1 MNCGNCKGKVEKAVS
16 ELPTVIEAVVDLTQK
31 NLVVTFDGSRISLD
45 EVKEVI
51 VQLGFTVDE
60 VEAEEAIIP
69 ESELEVELIKETIII
84 SGMNCTSCTGK
95 VEKTVG
101 ALSGVVNA
109 IVNFPTEK
117 LSVEFDASQ
126 LTLDEIKVV
135 IEELGFKVIA
145 PKISHEVTIPIG
157 GMSCA
162 SCTGKVEKGI
172 GQLAGVSEVVVNL
185 ATEKARVSYDSK
197 VVKLSEIKQVI
208 GDLGFETL
216 EVETS
221 SDAEEMASRKARE
234 LKIFWYRTWISIV
247 FCLPLFY
254 VSMVPMLDMM
264 GLGFIPLEVPRFVD
278 PHENPIMHVWAQIIL
293 TLPIVICG
301 YSFYTKG
308 FKALFKRRPNMD
320 SLVAIGTTSAILYSI
335 YNIYLIYQGD
345 HHLVMYLYLET
356 AGVIVTLILLG
367 NALEA
372 VSKSK
377 TSEAIKKLMGL
388 APKMAT
394 IVRDGAEMEVPISE
408 VEIGDIVVVKPG
420 EKVPV
425 DGVIVKGHTAIDEA
439 MLTGESLPVDKQ
451 IGDEVFAASI
461 NKNGMVQF
469 EATKVGGDTA
479 LAQIIKLVEDAA
491 SSKAPIAQIADIVT
505 GYFVPVACGIAIL
518 AGVAWYI
525 ATGDFELAMI
535 VFISVLIIACPCAL
549 GLATP
554 TALMVGTGI
563 GAEAGILIKSGVAL
577 EGAYKLDTIVFD
589 KTGTITE
596 GKPEVTDIIS
606 LSPDMDEDYLLQLAA
621 SCEKGS
627 EHPLGE
633 AIVRSAEAKQLGLFD
648 IEDFESIT
656 GKGIEASVNGIKIL
670 IGNRRLM
677 DERVIC
683 LRTIGTQPDDL
694 ANSGKTLMYVA
705 GDGEILGMI
714 AVADVVKKSS
724 QAAIMKLQAMGI
736 EVAMLTGDN
745 QKTANAIATQVGINR
760 VLAEV
765 LPADKSNE
773 VKRIQDE
780 GKQVAMVGD
789 GINDAPALVQADVG
803 IAIGSGTDVAI
814 ESADIVLMRSDLM
827 DVPTAVQLSKKTIAN
842 IKQNLFWAFI
852 YNMICIPIAA
862 GVLHIFGG
870 PLLNPMFAAGAMA
883 FSSISVLLN
892 ALRLKKFK
900 AKTTM

>member
-1 MNCGNCKGKVEKAVS
+1 MNCA
-16 ELPTVIEAVVDLTQK
+16 
-31 NLVVTFDGSRISLD
+31 
-45 EVKEVI
+45 
-51 VQLGFTVDE
+51 
-60 VEAEEAIIP
+60 
-69 ESELEVELIKETIII
+69 
-84 SGMNCTSCTGK
+84 SCTGK
-95 VEKTVG
+95 VEQTVG
-101 ALSGVVNA
+101 KLIGVANATVNLA
-109 IVNFPTEK
+109 TEK
-117 LSVEFDASQ
+117 LSVEFDSNK
-126 LTLDEIKVV
+126 LTIDEIKQAV
-135 IEELGFKVIA
+135 EGLGFQVVEKKA
-145 PKISHEVTIPIG
+145 NSEVTMPIK

-162 SCTGKVEKGI
+162 SCVGKIEKGI
-172 GQLAGVSEVVVNL
+172 AKLAGVSEVTVNL
-185 ATEKARVSYDSK
+185 ATEKARVAYDLK
-197 VVKLSEIKQVI
+197 VVKLSEIKKVI
-208 GDLGFETL
+208 KDLGFEAL
-216 EVETS
+216 ETETT
-221 SDAEEMASRKARE
+221 SDAEEMAARKARE
-234 LKIFWYRTWISIV
+234 LKIFWYRTWISII

-264 GLGFIPLEVPRFVD
+264 GLGWIPLSVPYVVD
-278 PHENPIMHVWAQIIL
+278 PMYNPFAHIWIQVIL
-293 TLPIVICG
+293 TTPIVLAG

-320 SLVAIGTTSAILYSI
+320 SLVAIGTAAAILYSI
-335 YNIYLIYQGD
+335 YNIYLVYQGD

-388 APKMAT
+388 APKTAT
-394 IVRDGAEMEVPISE
+394 IIQEGKEAEVPISE
-408 VEIGDIVVVKPG
+408 VELGDIVVVKPG

-425 DGVIVKGHTAIDEA
+425 DGNIISGHTAIDEA
-439 MLTGESLPVDKQ
+439 MLTGESLPVDKK

-461 NKNGMVQF
+461 NKNGMIQF
-469 EATKVGGDTA
+469 EATKVGDDTA

-505 GYFVPVACGIAIL
+505 GYFVPVACAIAIL
-518 AGVAWYI
+518 AGVGWYI
-525 ATGDFELAMI
+525 GTGNFELAMI

-554 TALMVGTGI
+554 TALMVGTGK
-563 GAEAGILIKSGVAL
+563 GAENGILIKSGVAL
-577 EGAYKLDTIVFD
+577 EGAYKLNTIVFD

-596 GKPEVTDIIS
+596 GKPMVTDIIPVDNS
-606 LSPDMDEDYLLQLAA
+606 IPETYLLQVTA
-621 SCEKGS
+621 SAERGS

-633 AIVRSAEAKQLGLFD
+633 AIVNKAEEVGLSFFEV
-648 IEDFESIT
+648 EDFEAIT
-656 GKGIEASVNGIKIL
+656 GKGIEAVVDHTKIL

-677 DERVIC
+677 TERGVSLQALEIESD
-683 LRTIGTQPDDL
+683 IL
-694 ANSGKTLMYVA
+694 ASSGKTPMYVA
-705 GDGEILGMI
+705 ADDRLLGII
-714 AVADVVKKSS
+714 AVADVVKESS
-724 QAAIMKLQAMGI
+724 KAAIAKLQQMGI

-745 QKTANAIATQVGINR
+745 KKTADAIAKQVGIGR

-765 LPADKSNE
+765 LPGNKSDE
-773 VKRIQDE
+773 VKRLQNE

-803 IAIGSGTDVAI
+803 VAIGSGTDVAI

-883 FSSISVLLN
+883 FSSVSVLLN
-892 ALRLKKFK
+892 ALRLKNFK
-900 AKTTM
+900 A